1 MDNKKAVRV
10 LQGYL
15 MGNISILKEQDR
27 EWATAIDEAWKV
39 IRKTALEAENRPHDA
54 SYSTPRVNV
63 STEEEST
70 ETERLAK
77 RTINMVEELWD
88 KITRLQGNLCQL
100 ERTVTYHD
108 VLINGIMRKIK

>member
-1 MDNKKAVRV
+1 MTNRRALKIIQSFLMERV
-10 LQGYL
+10 
-15 MGNISILKEQDR
+15 SIINDYDR
-27 EWATAIDEAWKV
+27 AQAELIDEAWKV
-39 IRKTALEAENRPHDA
+39 VRKSALEAENRPHDA
-54 SYSTPRVNV
+54 SYSTQRVNV

-108 VLINGIMRKIK
+108 VLIDSIISKIK